1 MTNNLG
7 RALKLVRSFHDITQA
22 QAAESLGISRSY
34 LSELEA
40 GHKTPS
46 LDLLEGFSK
55 QFEIP
60 VSSLLIVSE
69 SFDNKSLAGRV
80 KKSAA
85 DKALKFLE
93 WIDVKRAA

>member
-1 MTNNLG
+1 MTTNLG
-7 RALKLVRSFHDITQA
+7 RALKLVRSFHDVTQA

-40 GHKTPS
+40 GHKSPS
-46 LDLLEGFSK
+46 LDLLDTFSR

-69 SFDNKSLAGRV
+69 SFDSKTLSGRM
-80 KKSAA
+80 KKTAA

-93 WIDVKRAA
+93 WIDAKRAA

>member
-7 RALKLVRSFHDITQA
+7 RALKLVRSFHDVTQA

-46 LDLLEGFSK
+46 LDLLEVFGK
-55 QFEIP
+55 RFEIP

-69 SFDNKSLAGRV
+69 SFDSKSLSGRV

-93 WIDVKRAA
+93 WIDAKRAA